1 MKIKTKLW
9 ITGIISLGIMVAAA
23 AVIHLAACRVDKM
36 NQEERFANHIVE
48 KVVELRTLTFDYLLH
63 RTERTRQQWWAAYDD
78 IGRFLVANQSHA
90 TAEAGHIRDII
101 ARYDLIDDAFLRL
114 LQNQERKEIHREKA
128 ALHQEV
134 ENRLVSQLL
143 QETQGIVSQVFQ
155 LAEHISQQVQ
165 TTQRRAALLQMGALL
180 LVGLMVGINS
190 WLIVRAIA
198 QPIFQLQKGAE
209 IIGAGHLDYR
219 LGSTAPDEIGEL
231 SRAFDAMTANLQ
243 QTTVSR
249 DELGREVAER
259 QKVEAK
265 LQQAIRELE
274 RSNADLQAFAYI
286 ASHDLQEPLRM
297 VSSYVGLLQ
306 SRYQEQL
313 DADAHDFIAFAVD
326 GATRMQ
332 RLINDLL
339 AYSRVGSRDKPLAP
353 TDSESVFTL
362 ALANLQAAIQEN
374 GAVITHD
381 PLPTVTADE
390 AHLVQV
396 FQNLLGNALKFHGQ
410 GPPRIH
416 VNAAIQGDEWV
427 FAVRDHGIG
436 IDPQYHQRIF
446 AIFQR
451 LHGRNEYPGTGIG
464 LALCKRIVEHHGGRI
479 WVESE
484 LNQGATFYFTIPVK
498 GATDLRSEGS

>member
-9 ITGIISLGIMVAAA
+9 ITGIISLAIMVAAA
-23 AVIHLAACRVDKM
+23 AVIHLTARQVHEM
-36 NQEERFANHIVE
+36 IQEEGFADQIVE
-48 KVVELRTLTFDYLLH
+48 KVVGLRTLTFDYLLH
-63 RTERTRQQWWAAYDD
+63 RTERARKQWWAAYDD
-78 IGRFLVANQSHA
+78 IGRFLASHQRQGSEE
-90 TAEAGHIRDII
+90 AELIRNIIPRFDLVDDI
-101 ARYDLIDDAFLRL
+101 FLRL
-114 LQNQERKEIHREKA
+114 LQNHARKEIHPERA

-134 ENRLVSQLL
+134 ENRLISQLL
-143 QETQGIVSQVFQ
+143 QETQGMASLAFQ
-155 LAEHISQQVQ
+155 LSDLLTREAEA
-165 TTQRRAALLQMGALL
+165 TQRRAAQLQIGALL
-180 LVGLMVGINS
+180 LVGLVVGMNS

-198 QPIFQLQKGAE
+198 QPIFQFQKGVE
-209 IIGAGHLDYR
+209 IIGAGNLDYR
-219 LGSTAPDEIGEL
+219 LGSTASDEIGEL

-243 QTTVSR
+243 ETTVSR

-259 QKVEAK
+259 QKAEAK
-265 LQQAIRELE
+265 VHQAVVELE

-297 VSSYVGLLQ
+297 VSSYLGLLQ
-306 SRYQEQL
+306 SRYQGQL
-313 DADAHDFIAFAVD
+313 DADAQDFIAFAVD

-339 AYSRVGSRDKPLAP
+339 AYSRVRSRDKPLAP
-353 TDSESVFTL
+353 TDSESVLNL
-362 ALANLQAAIQEN
+362 ALANLQAAFEES

-381 PLPTVTADE
+381 PLPTVTAD
-390 AHLVQV
+390 APLLVQV
-396 FQNLLGNALKFHGQ
+396 FQNLLGNAIKFCRQ
-410 GPPRIH
+410 GAPRIH
-416 VNAAIQGDEWV
+416 VSAAIQGDEWV